1 MPVTTTLGHVSRAMD
16 FFNKAKL
23 FFAFGR
29 QTPWDDEDIPDAPSV
44 EMIDVEEPLGFKAVE
59 NKYMVV
65 PDDENGTILYRDSR
79 WRIVPFNEALAEK
92 SRWVYIEC
100 YVRYDELPL
109 LTYRQMGV
117 YAGLERAEDVPVGKL
132 ALLPEEVENTGILE
146 FVDNRR
152 RVTRQV
158 DQREHFSIIIEF

>member
-1 MPVTTTLGHVSRAMD
+1 MPITTTLGHVSRAKD
-16 FFNKAKL
+16 FFNKEKI

-29 QTPWDDEDIPDAPSV
+29 QTPWEDEDIPDAPSV
-44 EMIDVEEPLGFKAVE
+44 EMADMEEPLGFKAVE

-79 WRIVPFNEALAEK
+79 WRIVPFDKTLEEK

-100 YVRYDELPL
+100 NIHYDELPL
-109 LTYRQMGV
+109 LTYRQIGV
-117 YAGLERAEDVPVGKL
+117 YSGLEHAEDVPVGKT
-132 ALLPEEVENTGILE
+132 ALLPEEVKGTGILE

-152 RVTRQV
+152 RVTRQA